1 MVLKCLKRGELT
13 VNIFDQ
19 YGIKEVADVTLYSI
33 HKKKDGSG
41 DVYYVPALY
50 LDSLKISTV
59 EKTAESTWAQGGY
72 GNARLIN
79 WDYGKQINVTLE
91 DALCTPASLGLCWNG
106 TLNADWKDG
115 SVDIKTDACYCQ
127 NPLTK
132 LSRMEK
138 AIFPR
143 ERKEKSTVSELLP
156 QLSTDV
162 VDRALDILKISSVVD
177 GTNISGNG
185 VVRGHT
191 YRWKMAIESGVKSI
205 AQVPD
210 RFFDVKG
217 VAYPIDVNRKV
228 SVASLPDYEN
238 YKDAIIYRI
247 NSHYPIAPPLA
258 KIIFDY
264 NQGANPTY
272 ADKEFYC
279 VSDSEGKMSIAG
291 IIEDAY
297 QLDTDLEEVTLTLA
311 TAANNEYVQLSLDSD
326 SVTAG
331 ISIKTITSTA
341 DSVTIDSVNK
351 RIYPKATGRQQNVTI
366 HVSLQSSDER
376 DFHSETITAYCRVI
390 LTGGPSG
397 GVAATGIYGDNT
409 YTTSVYYGDPSYSKV
424 TSADG
429 KGYVVYENGA
439 YVRNTGSMAAWDVG
453 VPLVSLDTLIEPE
466 YDETIRKY
474 IYHVIVP
481 TAVFS
486 SGQFYTEMITKRDMI
501 ATYDADAV
509 NSSLVY
515 YLQNHAMT
523 DLFEENGGPLYDK
536 FGSVE
541 KVNTFLDIDKGDYLA
556 IIVDNNDNYKAL
568 IGKNTAI
575 VREYANNGEEFA
587 QDVVTWH
594 NPTVNVD
601 VTQFKGL
608 DMWIR
613 FQSIN
618 EMIYFLITKYEN
630 DIISIN
636 PATLYSTNL
645 KDTALVTPQVNSEI
659 TTKQDN
665 SDLESAQK
673 QGKLWAYINPR
684 TMKPYADDYWFH
696 NGEPLYVRSLTLAEN
711 NKRLKGNKIV
721 VRADEWPGMYM
732 FVGETYIRDKDTG
745 EDERLQIKIP
755 LCKVK
760 SDHTLTLQADG
771 DPTTFNLNLEV
782 ARPTSGAM
790 MEITSYEVAKKLI
803 EGSDGCFYAADGATE
818 VVSE

>member
-1 MVLKCLKRGELT
+1 
-13 VNIFDQ
+13 
-19 YGIKEVADVTLYSI
+19 
-33 HKKKDGSG
+33 
-41 DVYYVPALY
+41 
-50 LDSLKISTV
+50 
-59 EKTAESTWAQGGY
+59 
-72 GNARLIN
+72 
-79 WDYGKQINVTLE
+79 
-91 DALCTPASLGLCWNG
+91 
-106 TLNADWKDG
+106 
-115 SVDIKTDACYCQ
+115 
-127 NPLTK
+127 
-132 LSRMEK
+132 MEK

-143 ERKEKSTVSELLP
+143 DKKEKSTVSELLP
-156 QLSTDV
+156 QMSTDT
-162 VDRALDILKISSVVD
+162 VDKALDILKISSVVD

-185 VVRGHT
+185 IVRGHT
-191 YRWKMAIESGVKSI
+191 YRWKMAIESAVKSI

-264 NQGANPTY
+264 NQGANPMY
-272 ADKEFYC
+272 ADKEFYS
-279 VSDSEGKMSIAG
+279 VSDSEGKMTIAG
-291 IIEDAY
+291 IIENAY
-297 QLDTDLEEVTLTLA
+297 QLDNDISTVTLTLA
-311 TAANNEYVQLSLDSD
+311 SVLDQDDTHYVQLSLDST

-331 ISIKTITSTA
+331 IY
-341 DSVTIDSVNK
+341 IDSITTTAKSARIDSENK
-351 RIYPKATGRQQNVTI
+351 RIYANGYPQENVTI
-366 HVSLQSSDER
+366 HVGLKSTDER
-376 DFHSETITAYCRVI
+376 DFHSEVITAYCKAEIIQVP
-390 LTGGPSG
+390 TGPVSIGMK
-397 GVAATGIYGDNT
+397 GDNT
-409 YTTSVYYGDPSYSKV
+409 YTTNVYYGIPSYSKV

-439 YVRNTGSMAAWDVG
+439 YVLNTGSMAAWDVG
-453 VPLVSLDTLIEPE
+453 VPLINLDTLIEPE

-474 IYHVIVP
+474 VYHIIIP
-481 TAVFS
+481 TAIFS
-486 SGQFYTEMITKRDMI
+486 TGQFYTEMITKRDI
-501 ATYDADAV
+501 LATYDADAV

-523 DLFEENGGPLYDK
+523 DLFREDGGPLYDK

-568 IGKNTAI
+568 IGKNTS
-575 VREYANNGEEFA
+575 VEREYADNGEDFA

-618 EMIYFLITKYEN
+618 EMIYFLITKYQD

-645 KDTALVTPQVNSEI
+645 KETALVTPQVDSEI

-665 SDLESAQK
+665 SDLESAKK
-673 QGKLWAYINPR
+673 QGKLWAYVNPR

-696 NGEPLYVRSLTLAEN
+696 NGEPLYVKSLTLAESG
-711 NKRLKGNKIV
+711 KRLKGNKIV

-732 FVGETYIRDKDTG
+732 FVGETYIRDRDTG

>member
-1 MVLKCLKRGELT
+1 MPKRGELT

-79 WDYGKQINVTLE
+79 WDYGKQINVSLE

-115 SVDIKTDACYCQ
+115 SIDIKTDACYCQ

-143 ERKEKSTVSELLP
+143 DKKEKSTVSELLP
-156 QLSTDV
+156 QMSTDTM
-162 VDRALDILKISSVVD
+162 DKALDILKISSVVD

-191 YRWKMAIESGVKSI
+191 YRWKMAIESAVKSI

-210 RFFDVKG
+210 RFFDAKG
-217 VAYPIDVNRKV
+217 VAYPIDWNRKV
-228 SVASLPDYEN
+228 SVASLPTYEN

-247 NSHYPIAPPLA
+247 NSQYPIAPPLA

-264 NQGANPTY
+264 NQGENYSYVDKDYYAFSEAPVAATVAHIIENAYTIANDVETATINATI
-272 ADKEFYC
+272 ADNGGYIQLALDNAS
-279 VSDSEGKMSIAG
+279 VSDGLVISRIVATTNNLRV
-291 IIEDAY
+291 D
-297 QLDTDLEEVTLTLA
+297 EE
-311 TAANNEYVQLSLDSD
+311 NN
-326 SVTAG
+326 
-331 ISIKTITSTA
+331 
-341 DSVTIDSVNK
+341 
-351 RIYPKATGRQQNVTI
+351 RIYPTTGHTGIGKYYVVLGLDEGDDREFHADIITLSCEVL
-366 HVSLQSSDER
+366 VS
-376 DFHSETITAYCRVI
+376 
-390 LTGGPSG
+390 GGPSG
-397 GVAATGIYGDNT
+397 GASAKITGAQPDGSA
-409 YTTSVYYGDPSYSKV
+409 SVYFGAPDYREVIG
-424 TSADG
+424 ADN
-429 KGYVVYENGA
+429 KGNIVYENGV
-439 YVRNTGSMAAWDVG
+439 YLYYKGQMAGYDVN
-453 VPLVSLDTLIEPE
+453 VPLISLDTLVNAE
-466 YDETIRKY
+466 YDEAMGKY
-474 IYHVIVP
+474 KYHIVIPV
-481 TAVFS
+481 ANFV
-486 SGQFYTEMITKRDMI
+486 SGEFYNAMVSKKDILPL
-501 ATYDADAV
+501 YDNNIV
-509 NSSLVY
+509 NSSLEY

-523 DLFEENGGPLYDK
+523 DLFASGGGPLEDIY
-536 FGSVE
+536 GSVNN
-541 KVNTFLDIDKGDYLA
+541 VDTFLNINQGDYLA

-568 IGKNTAI
+568 IGKNSTI
-575 VREYANNGEEFA
+575 VKEDGSNGEAFA
-587 QDVVTWH
+587 QDAVTWH
-594 NPTVNVD
+594 NPTVAVD
-601 VTQFKGL
+601 LTQFKGL

-630 DIISIN
+630 DIISID
-636 PATLYSTNL
+636 PATIDSTNL
-645 KDTALVTPQVNSEI
+645 KQTASTLIKVNSEI
-659 TTKQDN
+659 TKVEDN
-665 SDLESAQK
+665 TDLESRKK
-673 QGKLWAYINPR
+673 QGRLWAYVNPR

-696 NGEPLYVRSLTLAEN
+696 NGEPLYVKSLTLAETG
-711 NKRLKGNKIV
+711 KRIKGNKIV